1 MAAEQTEWVTPNRIA
16 EGDVVADQ
24 LGERWLTVKEIT
36 VESNGDRKVFG
47 FYGDSPDDRVSFED
61 SEHVQRRKR

>member
-1 MAAEQTEWVTPNRIA
+1 MAAEQTESVPPDRIA

-36 VESNGDRKVFG
+36 VESNGDRRVYG
-47 FYGDSPDDRVSFED
+47 FYGEGPDDRVSYED
-61 SEHVQRRKR
+61 SEHVWRKT